1 MSIADRYSLKQN
13 AAHCASLNTGAI
25 CDSMSFMFFVRTSSM
40 QMLICSTFFCRWTV
54 KSFAPV
60 TTSYIIL
67 KTLVCR
73 WFFSCPRLSLSTIL
87 LYWVRPAVRLL
98 RMWTY
103 YNSSG
108 QHGASGFLPQF
119 KKTVIPSFLW
129 RLFWPAWIGLV
140 EKRTFDSFLIFPD
153 F

>member
-13 AAHCASLNTGAI
+13 AAHWASLKTGTI
-25 CDSMSFMFFVRTSSM
+25 CDSMSFMFFVRTSTM

-60 TTSYIIL
+60 TTSYIL
-67 KTLVCR
+67 LRTLVCR

-98 RMWTY
+98 RRWTY
-103 YNSSG
+103 SNSQQELLVFSLNLKRLSYQVFCG
-108 QHGASGFLPQF
+108 AFFGLHG
-119 KKTVIPSFLW
+119 
-129 RLFWPAWIGLV
+129 
-140 EKRTFDSFLIFPD
+140 
-153 F
+153 